1 MLFLQT
7 MKKREVNPHAKEAW
21 KVTKS
26 SLKGERT
33 GGQGGERRHWC
44 IGFKITDIHC
54 AIVCSNIYTSLLPPP
69 PPLSTLSHTGAAA
82 VFVDLEK
89 GAITVIESFSNETA
103 KTVEHKYI
111 LPPSPL
117 HLVLPFLLKDAR
129 FILVCCSLQVW
140 GESRQSNR

>member
-1 MLFLQT
+1 MFLQT

-26 SLKGERT
+26 SLKGEKT
-33 GGQGGERRHWC
+33 GGQGGERRQWC

-54 AIVCSNIYTSLLPPP
+54 AIVCSNIYTSLLPPPPP

-111 LPPSPL
+111 LPL
-117 HLVLPFLLKDAR
+117 LLTLFFPFLLGLSSR
-129 FILVCCSLQVW
+129 MLVSY
-140 GESRQSNR
+140 